1 VAAAAYRTGTKIR
14 DERADKIHDYSNRT
28 KGVIQT
34 VILRPDNSPDWTAST
49 ASLWNAVEAGE
60 KRKDAQLSR
69 EFILAVPKE
78 LSFKEQFEL
87 AVAWAQGEL
96 VGKGMVAEVSLH
108 NPKGGKNPHVHI
120 LATMRTIEGGK
131 FSAKKPREWNDK
143 GLLIHW
149 RESWCAAENAA
160 LEKAGQEPSEQI
172 QTQVERVLRPSSRG
186 MLRIVILKCDLLDA
200 SKASAGP
207 QLREQTIARL
217 QLPESCRPVADSITN
232 ELLGWLHS
240 TALAKWQQNQPVW
253 VERNHFVNQLHAVIS
268 LRKRQITRERAEHLI
283 HVTDEKVGKER
294 GNVFVKQLHLITDDD
309 GVVDNAIRDF
319 IRCNIEKSRL
329 SAEGNV
335 TDEDWKSF
343 EAALLTRWDKIRAR
357 VTRMSQSKPENDM
370 GFEIFTDTTEAHREK
385 LAGSDT
391 EQVYLTSG
399 TYHRLADMIRVG
411 WHPRFKELMRKLNN
425 ES

>member
-1 VAAAAYRTGTKIR
+1 MSLNNHSAAGSNAGFNYQF
-14 DERADKIHDYSNRT
+14 ERALFWLAESPAGSTIGIETDDDVAIRGANKSQLLEQDKHS
-28 KGVIQT
+28 IQAKAT
-34 VILRPDNSPDWTAST
+34 PFGDRSRD
-49 ASLWNAVEAGE
+49 LWNTLAIWI
-60 KRKDAQLSR
+60 DALDSKEVADDKVCFLMVTNKLLPECIAKQIS
-69 EFILAVPKE
+69 LAE
-78 LSFKEQFEL
+78 TDSQIDEC
-87 AVAWAQGEL
+87 
-96 VGKGMVAEVSLH
+96 
-108 NPKGGKNPHVHI
+108 I
-120 LATMRTIEGGK
+120 
-131 FSAKKPREWNDK
+131 
-143 GLLIHW
+143 
-149 RESWCAAENAA
+149 AA